1 MRMKDV
7 RGREDIVTQ
16 DASENRGARLNLVQM
31 AEFSGNGPV
40 KKDLM
45 RAGQTDLVLVCFGS
59 GQEIPPH
66 REPYA
71 VQFLVL
77 SGEGTIISGDGDYQV
92 ETGHL
97 VAVAANGMRGIRCR
111 RRMIILGIRH
121 PEGVDQACRE

>member
-1 MRMKDV
+1 MKEI

-16 DASENRGARLNLVQM
+16 DTRENRGARLNLMQV
-31 AEFSGNGPV
+31 AEFSRNGPV

-45 RAGQTDLVLVCFGS
+45 RSGQTDLVLVCFES

-77 SGEGTIISGDGDYQV
+77 SGEGTIVSGDDEYQV
-92 ETGHL
+92 ETGISWRWL
-97 VAVAANGMRGIRCR
+97 QTGCGAPGAAHG
-111 RRMIILGIRH
+111 
-121 PEGVDQACRE
+121 

>member
-1 MRMKDV
+1 MKEIWGRGDV
-7 RGREDIVTQ
+7 VTQ
-16 DASENRGARLNLVQM
+16 ETGENRGARLNLMQM
-31 AEFSGNGPV
+31 AEFSRDGPV

-45 RAGQTDLVLVCFGS
+45 RAGQTDLVLVCFES
-59 GQEIPPH
+59 GQEILPH

-77 SGEGTIISGDGDYQV
+77 SGEGTIVSGDGEYQV

-111 RRMIILGIRH
+111 TRMIILGIRH
-121 PEGVDQACRE
+121 VVGGNQTCRE